1 MKPVRWVLMLVAML
15 ASQPLAEQ
23 SPVIGQAIAAG
34 QAGERYDGYMG
45 TVGTPT
51 PELRRQV
58 AAINIRRRNLYI
70 ELSTR
75 RNVSPEL
82 VGMATACQLFGQLSV
97 GEAYMLND
105 RVWRRRAPG
114 QTVPLPDYCR

>member
-1 MKPVRWVLMLVAML
+1 MIRAGWILIPL
-15 ASQPLAEQ
+15 AALAAQPLTAQ
-23 SPVIGQAIAAG
+23 SSVIGQAIAAG
-34 QAGERYDGYMG
+34 QAGERYDGYMA
-45 TVGTPT
+45 TVGAPS

-82 VGMATACQLFGQLSV
+82 VGMATACQLFGELTA

-105 RVWRRRAPG
+105 GVWRRRAAG

>member
-1 MKPVRWVLMLVAML
+1 MQPVCWILISVAAL
-15 ASQPLAEQ
+15 ASQTLADQ
-23 SPVIGQAIAAG
+23 SPLIGQAIAAG

-114 QTVPLPDYCR
+114 QSVPLPDYCR